1 MGKVVDKAQKNDLAL
16 TRLKEAVNLPIVNYR
31 DKAGIIQSF
40 EFTYE
45 MSWKLLKSALEEE
58 AGNSPSGP
66 RSIFKEAYQLELIEN
81 EGVWLAIIKDR
92 NLASHTYEEKMAD
105 QVIDNVKT
113 SYLLEFEKLSKM
125 IHDKFINQ

>member
-1 MGKVVDKAQKNDLAL
+1 MGKVVDKAQKYDLAL